1 MNIVIQYIPS
11 LILILILIS
20 TIRYDTIRY
29 YYYYEYQSA
38 TQPLSLLLLLL
49 LDLFLIFLK
58 LLDIILEPV
67 YHTIP
72 IKFQNL
78 TSIPLKLATLGI

>member
-20 TIRYDTIRY
+20 TIRYDTIR